1 MRVIRAHECVR
12 MPWKNGGGETVEI
25 AVSPEGAGLATFD
38 WRVSMA
44 RVTQA
49 GAFSSFP
56 GVDRTL
62 TILAGAGIRL
72 TIDDGAP
79 IELTAASAPLSFPAD
94 RPTTATLV
102 EGPVL
107 DLNVMTRRG
116 VAEHAV
122 DRIALSGSRELAV
135 EGGTAL
141 LLCRSEAVEVALAQG
156 SARLGID
163 DSLLV
168 GPSAAGRWNLRAERP
183 AMLFLV
189 RIRPVCAG

>member
-1 MRVIRAHECVR
+1 MSIY
-12 MPWKNGGGETVEI
+12 GGTSV
-25 AVSPEGAGLATFD
+25 
-38 WRVSMA
+38 
-44 RVTQA
+44 
-49 GAFSSFP
+49 
-56 GVDRTL
+56 
-62 TILAGAGIRL
+62 
-72 TIDDGAP
+72 
-79 IELTAASAPLSFPAD
+79 ELTAASAPLSFPAD

-156 SARLGID
+156 TARLGVD
-163 DSLLV
+163 DSLLA
-168 GPSAAGRWNLRAERP
+168 GPSAAGRWILRAERS
-183 AMLFLV
+183 AVLFLV
-189 RIRPVCAG
+189 RIRPAWAS